1 MDDNVIQRPS
11 AFERKLME
19 IETDRA
25 LSRNDIARTSPLRN
39 EILSR
44 GQIIVD
50 FQKPAFRVTNDEGTL
65 LTADGFIAERM
76 RDPQGSIFPADK
88 TRVCRNDETKLRDNF
103 AAIAAGDVVVEN

>member
-44 GQIIVD
+44 GRSSW
-50 FQKPAFRVTNDEGTL
+50 AFRSRYSG
-65 LTADGFIAERM
+65 
-76 RDPQGSIFPADK
+76 
-88 TRVCRNDETKLRDNF
+88 
-103 AAIAAGDVVVEN
+103 

>member
-1 MDDNVIQRPS
+1 
-11 AFERKLME
+11 
-19 IETDRA
+19 
-25 LSRNDIARTSPLRN
+25 
-39 EILSR
+39 
-44 GQIIVD
+44 
-50 FQKPAFRVTNDEGTL
+50 L